1 MKATLGIAA
10 ITLVA
15 GSAALAQSGGNDSA
29 NWQAVAACAAKASA
43 AERHGCIDQVLRAAG
58 LLDPVR
64 EAQQQR
70 ADFGRTQRSDPPA
83 PVETVRPAPQPAP
96 PPVAPAAAPVA
107 QAQAPAPAPGQAAAP
122 APRPAPPAK
131 VNQITTTIAAARI
144 GGNGKLLVATAE
156 ATVWRQLDGETF
168 RIAPSPGTPFE
179 VERGALGSF
188 VCKVGRGNSF
198 RCSRVD

>member
-15 GSAALAQSGGNDSA
+15 GSAALAQSGSNDSA
-29 NWQAVAACAAKASA
+29 NWQAVAACAGKSSA

-83 PVETVRPAPQPAP
+83 PAQTIPPAQPTVSAPASAP
-96 PPVAPAAAPVA
+96 APAAV
-107 QAQAPAPAPGQAAAP
+107 AQAPATAP
-122 APRPAPPAK
+122 APRPAPPPPPAK
-131 VNQITTTIAAARI
+131 VNQITTTVAAARI

-168 RIAPSPGTPFE
+168 RIAPSPGTAFE